1 MNRTYV
7 QQTGFKD
14 LEGGGGGG
22 GGGKARANTFQTRL
36 IGVS

>member
-22 GGGKARANTFQTRL
+22 GKARANTFQTRL

>member
-14 LEGGGGGG
+14 LEGGGGEEGRPEPILFRPG
-22 GGGKARANTFQTRL
+22 
-36 IGVS
+36 